1 MKDDLRKHTFIII
14 RKDGE
19 YVASRMMRSN
29 YIRMTIYA
37 HEAAKTRDR
46 ALAERVAR
54 AIGGT
59 MMLYNDITRDIREMK
74 EQNDE

>member
-1 MKDDLRKHTFIII
+1 MKDDIRKHTFIII
-14 RKDGE
+14 RKNGE
-19 YVASRMMRSN
+19 YLAGRVFYSEQLRW
-29 YIRMTIYA
+29 TIYA
-37 HEAAKTRDR
+37 HEAAKTRNK
-46 ALAERVAR
+46 ALAARVAK